1 MIEEEEGY
9 IGKGRGIGKQRFMI
23 STALKC
29 RWMKLNFGS

>member
-9 IGKGRGIGKQRFMI
+9 IGKGIGKQRFMI
-23 STALKC
+23 STALEC